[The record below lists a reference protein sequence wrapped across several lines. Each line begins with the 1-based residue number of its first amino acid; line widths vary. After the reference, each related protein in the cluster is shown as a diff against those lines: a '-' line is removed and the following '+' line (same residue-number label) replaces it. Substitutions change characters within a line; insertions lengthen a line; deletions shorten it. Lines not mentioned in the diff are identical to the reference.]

1 MVAMVNMKLHRDKAK
16 PLTKILFA
24 VAVFLGALILLKIAG
39 FFAST
44 SQARVL
50 EGQADAA
57 RAGVSEVKKLLAET
71 KTAAEELKRK
81 NLFVQATPKQFPVSD
96 VLGIMGQEALIN
108 GKWYK
113 VGDSVAE
120 ARITAIE
127 PTKVKIAWNGQEK
140 EFSPIGSGG
149 AGGRPDQP
157 GSMRGRPGPGSPP
170 KMVAAGGRRESGAG
184 SGAGLSAE
192 DAARM
197 REQWKNATTPEE
209 KQRLRDAMRQRAG
222 RRS

>member
-1 MVAMVNMKLHRDKAK
+1 MTIKLELHRDKAK
-16 PLTKILFA
+16 PLTKILVA
-24 VAVFLGALILLKIAG
+24 VAVLLGALILLKIAG

-57 RAGVSEVKKLLAET
+57 NAGVHDLKKLLAET
-71 KTAAEELKRK
+71 KTAAEEIKKK
-81 NLFVQATPKQFPVSD
+81 NLFVRATPKQFPVSD

-120 ARITAIE
+120 ARIIAIE
-127 PTKVKIAWNGQEK
+127 PTKVRIVWNGQER

-149 AGGRPDQP
+149 GGRPDQP
-157 GSMRGRPGPGSPP
+157 GTAGGRPGPGGPP
-170 KMVAAGGRRESGAG
+170 KTVVAGGRPRPGQTPG
-184 SGAGLSAE
+184 SGPSAQE
-192 DAARM
+192 ANRM
-197 REQWKNATTPEE
+197 RDQWKNAATPEE
-209 KQRLRDAMRQRAG
+209 RQRLRDAARQRAG

>member
-1 MVAMVNMKLHRDKAK
+1 VTIKLEFHRDKAK
-16 PLTKILFA
+16 PLTKVLFA
-24 VAVFLGALILLKIAG
+24 VAVLLGVLILLKIAG

-57 RAGVSEVKKLLAET
+57 HAGANEVKKLLAET
-71 KTAAEELKRK
+71 KTAAEELKKK

-96 VLGIMGQEALIN
+96 VFGIMGQEALIN

-127 PTKVKIAWNGQEK
+127 PTKVRIVWNGQEK

-149 AGGRPDQP
+149 GGRPDQP
-157 GSMRGRPGPGSPP
+157 GSPGGRSGPGGPSQT
-170 KMVAAGGRRESGAG
+170 VAAGGRRGPGGAP
-184 SGAGLSAE
+184 GAGLSAQE
-192 DAARM
+192 TARM
-197 REQWKNATTPEE
+197 REQWKNATPEE
-209 KQRLRDAMRQRAG
+209 RQRFRDAARQRGG
-222 RRS
+222 RRG